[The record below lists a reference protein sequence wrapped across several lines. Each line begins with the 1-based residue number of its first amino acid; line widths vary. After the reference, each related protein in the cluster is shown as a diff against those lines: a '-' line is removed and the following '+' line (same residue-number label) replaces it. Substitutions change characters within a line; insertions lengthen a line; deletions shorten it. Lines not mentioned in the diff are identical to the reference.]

1 MPVLIGPRPWPQA
14 SRASIL
20 VRFLSKLFAW
30 LAPREDG
37 GRSEP
42 RLQPGPS
49 LQERRVDAAEL
60 EVVHHLAQQA

>member
-1 MPVLIGPRPWPQA
+1 MTDVVQRLGNSVGYSRPRLDLLLIRD
-14 SRASIL
+14 
-20 VRFLSKLFAW
+20 
-30 LAPREDG
+30 PREDG